1 MASEEA
7 SGTRLLKPGVRREPA
22 ASHTTPVPDPVLGLS
37 AWPGQMW
44 TSSGSPS
51 SFLPS
56 PLHHRLSRDLESSIS
71 QSSRGWSGVPV
82 PFRVTPS
89 PNAGA
94 MLNPLLSHLSG
105 QQGHCQGTGRPVRF
119 LFAHSIFFFKS
130 DLKIR
135 FPVKT
140 WISGFRTRWEV
151 SAPPRAAAGWRPR
164 SLAGSCVRP
173 WAAVPTAPRPLTPTA
188 SLCSCPWCRGR
199 LGGLTTGC
207 GSRPPGLG
215 DSCFQG
221 TPLDP
226 AGEPVSR
233 TAPCA
238 CA

>member
-1 MASEEA
+1 MDVLWVPKFVPSLSPSPSTV
-7 SGTRLLKPGVRREPA
+7 SGPGEQ
-22 ASHTTPVPDPVLGLS
+22 HKPVLPGLVR
-37 AWPGQMW
+37 
-44 TSSGSPS
+44 GSCPFQS
-51 SFLPS
+51 HP
-56 PLHHRLSRDLESSIS
+56 IS
-71 QSSRGWSGVPV
+71 QCWGDAQP
-82 PFRVTPS
+82 PFEPPLRTARSLPGYRPTCEISLCPS
-89 PNAGA
+89 Y
-94 MLNPLLSHLSG
+94 
-105 QQGHCQGTGRPVRF
+105 
-119 LFAHSIFFFKS
+119 FFFFFLIS

-188 SLCSCPWCRGR
+188 SLCSCPWCRGH

-207 GSRPPGLG
+207 GSRLPGLG